1 MGADDRLSGLHF
13 SGAVFDLDG
22 VVTLTAT
29 LHMAAWKR
37 LFDEYLTGLAERSG
51 KPFVPFDS
59 GKDYILYVDGKPR
72 YKGVQSFLESR
83 GIHLKCGDP
92 SDSPETETICGLG
105 NRKDRYFRRLVEE
118 KGVEIDESMLSF
130 IHKLKDRGVEVGVA
144 SSSKNCVPILK
155 RTGIEDIFEAVVDG
169 VAAEERGLKGK
180 PHPDIF
186 LECAR
191 LMDVDPS
198 ETMVVEDAISGVQAG
213 ENGQFGL
220 VVGIARGNTGSV
232 LRENGAD
239 LVLSIPVDI
248 DIRSIDMWFSNR
260 EYRRPSALARWKEL
274 QAKLGRR
281 SLVVFLDYDGTLT
294 PIVSR
299 PELARIDENMRS
311 VVRHLADV
319 CPTAVVSGRGREDVT
334 GLIGLDNVYYAGSHG
349 FDIQGPNGS
358 HIQYEVD
365 PTLEPEME
373 EASRQLGADVD
384 GIEGVIVEDKRF
396 SVAVHYRMAGE
407 KNISRVE
414 RAVDRV
420 ITEHPRLRKAE
431 GKKVFEVRPRID
443 WDKGKALLWLLEALG
458 LAGSQLMPVYIG
470 DDTTDE
476 DAFRAIRES
485 GIGVLVSEV
494 PRPTEAT
501 YSLQDTGEV
510 AEFLTRLTSIAKDRN

>member
-1 MGADDRLSGLHF
+1 LGTDDKLADLHF

-29 LHMAAWKR
+29 LHTAAWKR
-37 LFDEYLTGLAERSG
+37 LFDEYLAVLAERSG

-59 GKDYILYVDGKPR
+59 GEDYLLYVDGKPR
-72 YKGVQSFLESR
+72 YEGVQSFLESR
-83 GIHLKCGDP
+83 GVHLERGDP

-105 NRKDRYFRRLVEE
+105 NRKDRYFRKLVTEE
-118 KGVEIDESMLSF
+118 GVEVDESMLSL
-130 IHKLKDRGVEVGVA
+130 IHELKNRAVKVGVA

-155 RTGIEDIFEAVVDG
+155 RAAIEDIFEAVVDG
-169 VAAEERGLKGK
+169 VTAQERGLKGK

-198 ETMVVEDAISGVQAG
+198 ETMVVEDAVSGVQAG

-220 VVGIARGNTGSV
+220 VVGIARGNIGSV

-239 LVLSIPVDI
+239 LLLSIPVDI
-248 DIRSIDMWFSNR
+248 DIKSIDMWFCNR
-260 EYRRPSALARWKEL
+260 EYRRPSALARWEEL
-274 QAKLGRR
+274 QAKVGRR
-281 SLVVFLDYDGTLT
+281 SLAVFLDYDGTLT

-299 PELARIDENMRS
+299 PELARIDETMHS
-311 VVRHLADV
+311 VVRDLADV
-319 CPTAVVSGRGREDVT
+319 CPTAIVSGRGREDVME
-334 GLIGLDNVYYAGSHG
+334 LVGLDNVYYAGSHG

-365 PTLEPEME
+365 PSLESEME
-373 EASRQLGADVD
+373 AAARQLGTDAE

-396 SVAVHYRMAGE
+396 SVAVHYRMVSE
-407 KNISRVE
+407 KDVSRLE

-420 ITEHPRLRKAE
+420 VAEHPKLRRAD
-431 GKKVFEVRPRID
+431 GKKVFEVRPKID

-458 LAGSQLMPVYIG
+458 LSDSQLTPVYIG

-476 DAFRAIRES
+476 DAFRAIREA
-485 GIGVLVSEV
+485 GIAVLVAEA

-501 YSLQDTGEV
+501 YFLQDTDEV
-510 AEFLTRLTSIAKDRN
+510 AEFLRRLTSIVRDRG